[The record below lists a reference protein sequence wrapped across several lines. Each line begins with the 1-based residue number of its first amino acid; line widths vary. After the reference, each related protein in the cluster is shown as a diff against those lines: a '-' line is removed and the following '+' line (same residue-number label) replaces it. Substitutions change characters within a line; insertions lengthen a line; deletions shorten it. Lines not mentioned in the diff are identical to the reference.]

1 MPDLPDAF
9 LTTPLAHRGFHDQAA
24 GIIENSASAF
34 RAAIDAGYG
43 IECDIQRSADGDAMV
58 FHDYDLARLTGQSG
72 PVVQRTTEALQ
83 NTILSGSRD
92 TIPTLTEVL
101 QLVAGQVPLLIEIKD
116 QDGAL
121 GSAVGP
127 LEQAVANAL
136 KDYVGGVAV
145 MSFNPHSIDAFSRY
159 APDVPVGLTT
169 CAFDAESWGLIPAQR
184 RAELAGI
191 PDLDRLNCCFIS
203 HDHRHLT
210 SHAVQALKT
219 CGVPLLSWTICSK
232 AEETAARTIA
242 DNITFEGYAPA
253 H

>member
-58 FHDYDLARLTGQSG
+58 FHDYDLARLTGQPG
-72 PVVQRTTEALQ
+72 PVTQQTTEALQ
-83 NTILSGSRD
+83 NTVLSGSRD

-121 GSAVGP
+121 GPAVGE
-127 LEQAVANAL
+127 LEQAVATAL
-136 KDYVGGVAV
+136 RGYVGAVAV
-145 MSFNPHSIDAFSRY
+145 MSFNPHSIDAFSCH

-191 PDLDRLNCCFIS
+191 PDFDRLKCCFVS
-203 HDHRHLT
+203 HDHRDLT
-210 SHAVQALKT
+210 STAVQALKT
-219 CGVPLLSWTICSK
+219 RGAPILSWTIRST